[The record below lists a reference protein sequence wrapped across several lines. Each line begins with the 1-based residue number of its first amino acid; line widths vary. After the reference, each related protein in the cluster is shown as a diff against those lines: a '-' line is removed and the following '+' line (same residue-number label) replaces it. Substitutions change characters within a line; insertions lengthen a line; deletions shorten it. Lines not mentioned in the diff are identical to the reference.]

1 MGLMGHY
8 STLALIL
15 LFIMDVF
22 TDIANGIELILNDHV
37 VCKFFMKTRGD
48 SVMGCLTSLYGG
60 STNPWSPLEMP
71 LE

>member
-8 STLALIL
+8 STLALIF

-37 VCKFFMKTRGD
+37 VCKFFMKT
-48 SVMGCLTSLYGG
+48 GG
-60 STNPWSPLEMP
+60 TVSRDV
-71 LE
+71 